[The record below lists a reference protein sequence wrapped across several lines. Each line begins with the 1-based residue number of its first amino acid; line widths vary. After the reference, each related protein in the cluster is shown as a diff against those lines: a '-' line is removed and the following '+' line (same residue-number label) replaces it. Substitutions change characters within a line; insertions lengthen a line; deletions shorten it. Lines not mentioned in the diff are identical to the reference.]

1 MVTVNE
7 TDWQEESKDRKQ
19 LKLNIAVTLCPLPER
34 SDFALTVQT
43 REDAEV
49 EDRNPGEVMT
59 G

>member
-1 MVTVNE
+1 MKLTG
-7 TDWQEESKDRKQ
+7 RKKAKTENK
-19 LKLNIAVTLCPLPER
+19 LKLNIAVTLCSLPER